1 MDEVPASIP
10 PARKLPER
18 NPVTHAAYRKQ
29 VFWQVTLPFVLI
41 LLVFLGA
48 VGAVSWSA
56 VNGSSQISRWADVA
70 FIWQVPLPIML
81 SLLCLLVSIGMLYA
95 LIKLAGVLPGVAR
108 LLHNYVLLVQSKV
121 NQISDRL
128 TAPFIKADSLN
139 SSAKAG
145 WRALR
150 RK

>member
-1 MDEVPASIP
+1 MTETPSPPP
-10 PARKLPER
+10 PAKKLPER
-18 NPVTHAAYRKQ
+18 NPLTHAAYRKQ
-29 VFWQVTLPFVLI
+29 VFWQVTLPFVLV

-48 VGAVSWSA
+48 VALVSWSA
-56 VNGSSQISRWADVA
+56 VGGSSQLRRWADVA
-70 FIWQVPLPIML
+70 IIWQSPLPIVL
-81 SLLCLLVSIGMLYA
+81 SMLCLVVNVGLLYG
-95 LIKLAGVLPGVAR
+95 LIKLIGVVPGVAR

-121 NQISDRL
+121 NQVSDRL
-128 TAPFIKADSLN
+128 AAPFIKVDSLN